1 MLRTIIYV
9 CFILFLWSCQRETAV
24 EQEATPVIQEI
35 ATPCKEGG
43 EGRLFTSTNG
53 EVYLSWVEFL
63 NDSTDALRFARLEN
77 GQWGAP
83 QEIAQ
88 GSDWF
93 VNWADFPS
101 LVTYPENDQMMVA
114 HWLQMRAEGTYDYD
128 VHLSLS
134 QDGGQ
139 TWSPS
144 FIPHRDSIAAEHGF
158 VSMLPMSEQQVF
170 VTWLDGRNTKDEG
183 YEAPSDD
190 HGHGHG
196 GAMTLRAAIVDPTG
210 TLSQEV
216 ELDAR
221 VCDCCHTSAA
231 LTSNGPIVAYRD
243 RSEEE
248 IRDIYIVRQVA
259 GQWQAPT
266 AVHQDN
272 WGIAGCPVNGPVIKA
287 KGDNVAVAWFT
298 APEGKSEV
306 RMAFSTDQ
314 GASFSAPVRLDHGLP
329 LGRVG
334 LAFTEDDQLIVTWL
348 EQTEEA
354 AEIRLACVNLQ
365 GEKEEELVLAEVEA
379 SRQSG
384 FPVITMHED
393 KVYFAYTQVD
403 SLTRVVSGVVEWER
417 EEEK

>member
-1 MLRTIIYV
+1 MLRPHTFFYI
-9 CFILFLWSCQRETAV
+9 FPLLLLFCCCQPESV
-24 EQEATPVIQEI
+24 QQEATIPVIQSL
-35 ATPCKEGG
+35 ATPCQEGG
-43 EGRLFTSTNG
+43 EGRLFTSSKG

-63 NDSTDALRFARLEN
+63 NDSTDALRFARLED
-77 GQWGAP
+77 GQWGTP

-88 GSDWF
+88 GADWF
-93 VNWADFPS
+93 VNWADFPA
-101 LVTYPENDQMMVA
+101 LVTYPGNDQKMVA

-128 VHLSLS
+128 VHLSQS

-158 VSMLPMSEQQVF
+158 VSMLPISEQQVF
-170 VTWLDGRNTKDEG
+170 VTWLDGRNTKGDEH
-183 YEAPSDD
+183 EAPSDD

-196 GAMTLRAAIVDPTG
+196 GAMTLRAALVDPAG
-210 TLSQEV
+210 ALSQEA

-221 VCDCCHTSAA
+221 VCDCCQTSAA
-231 LTSNGPIVAYRD
+231 LTPNGPIVAYRD

-272 WGIAGCPVNGPVIKA
+272 WKIAGCPVNGPVIKA
-287 KGDNVAVAWFT
+287 QGNNVAVAWFT
-298 APEGKSEV
+298 APEGKGEV
-306 RMAFSTDQ
+306 KIACSTDQ
-314 GASFSAPVRLDHGLP
+314 GASFGEPIRIDHGLP

-334 LAFTEDDQLIVTWL
+334 LAFTKDQKLILTWV

-354 AEIRLACVNLQ
+354 AEIRLARVSLQ

-384 FPVITMHED
+384 FPVITMHDD

-403 SLTRVVSGVVEWER
+403 SLTRVVSGVVEW
-417 EEEK
+417 KNK